1 MCIAEA
7 TDDGAMIIAKSCRS
21 NRQFI
26 SSFHYCIGPKLILD
40 SDKMGDH
47 KDMLKDT
54 AVIAITELVHKEI
67 ESTRMRSDFYHYLS
81 WKIHNVGLPR
91 EIVKKYDNFMICK
104 FTTQSWKLIKIFV
117 DHAVTIF
124 NRCHPDQSASLVR
137 TLNTLLQWLELE
149 YEQFLW
155 EEQEEEILLGS

>member
-7 TDDGAMIIAKSCRS
+7 ADDGAMIIAKKCRS
-21 NRQFI
+21 NQQFI
-26 SSFHYCIGPKLILD
+26 SSFHYCIRSKLMLD
-40 SDKMGDH
+40 SDKMGDN

-54 AVIAITELVHKEI
+54 AVIAITELVKEI
-67 ESTRMRSDFYHYLS
+67 ESTRMRSDFCHFLF
-81 WKIHNVGLPR
+81 WKIHNVGFPR

-104 FTTQSWKLIKIFV
+104 FTTQSWKLIEIFV

-124 NRCHPDQSASLVR
+124 NRCHPDQSIALVLI
-137 TLNTLLQWLELE
+137 LNTLLLWLELE